1 MLHDFLIAPFVEFQF
16 MRKALIAAL
25 ILSISAPALGAMV
38 VVRRLSLVGDTIA
51 HAILPGV
58 AAAYLFFGKS
68 MLALSLGGLAAGLL
82 AVLFSGMIVKGTK
95 LKEDASFASIYLLS
109 LAGGTSLIALKGSNQ
124 DLLDLLF
131 GNILAIPE
139 SYFYFQIFTAIT
151 TWLIFFGFYRLFV
164 AEAFDAN
171 MLRIGGGN
179 WYYFA
184 FLALVVL
191 NIVCALQVFG
201 ALLAIGLFVLP
212 AIVCRLWCR
221 TLPQLMLASAVIG
234 AVCGYIG
241 LLASYHYNVP
251 SGASIILSLGFFYIL
266 SLALDFLR
274 RQWQNNGRMIIAP
287 SPKS

>member
-1 MLHDFLIAPFVEFQF
+1 MLHDFLIAPFADFQF

-25 ILSISAPALGAMV
+25 ILSVSAPALGAMV
-38 VVRRLSLVGDTIA
+38 VVRKLSLVGDTIA

-58 AAAYLFFGKS
+58 AA
-68 MLALSLGGLAAGLL
+68 GLL
-82 AVLFSGMIVKGTK
+82 AVFFSGMIVKGTK

-109 LAGGTSLIALKGSNQ
+109 LAGGTALIALKGSNQ

-139 SYFYFQIFTAIT
+139 SYFYFQILTAIT
-151 TWLIFFGFYRLFV
+151 TWLVFFGFYRLFV

-171 MLRIGGGN
+171 MLRIGGGRGN

-221 TLPQLMLASAVIG
+221 TLPQLMLASAIIG
-234 AVCGYIG
+234 AVCSYIG

-266 SLALDFLR
+266 SLALDFLH
-274 RQWQNNGRMIIAP
+274 RQWQNNGRMIKTP
-287 SPKS
+287 SKS